1 MGKLRQKATGI
12 IFLVA
17 LAAALFANNHFGR
30 VLKRQAQERWL
41 EKANSE
47 GQRITNVS
55 LSWLSMFHAQLRGL
69 ASLFFGSES
78 VTDDEFFDALDIIE
92 GVELESMIP
101 LVSTAFVGQ
110 QVPDDSESNGKPAGY
125 RFPVVISSDNT
136 PPLAIGDDLAAHP
149 QIRTAILSAIAHP
162 EKVVMGPVFKGDQ
175 GDLFT
180 SFVFRAQNQGKPGIL
195 ISVANISDFLY
206 DLDTLHIPEGLHLR
220 ILETSGRS
228 KAEETTVIAG
238 LRAPHPETVATA
250 YFPTQSGLSHWGYYW
265 DVMPNYQGGPATTL
279 GTVVQFGGNALIL
292 AVFAII
298 ASLLLQ
304 NERINRKVAKRTE
317 ELVVATRDAEAANRA
332 KSAFLANMSHEIR
345 TPMNGVLG
353 MLPILSDT
361 LLDEAQQDMV
371 NTIQASGA
379 ALLNIIN
386 DILDFSKIEAGKLA
400 FEAIP
405 FDLQKTLEEMVEP
418 LSLQAEEKGLV
429 LSCFVAPDAP
439 TALIGDPGRLRQVLL
454 NLGNNA
460 VKFTAEGEINLRVI
474 LKKDAGRRA
483 EFLFEVEDT
492 GIGIPEERIDR
503 LFKSFTQL
511 DNSTTRRFG
520 GTGLGLA
527 ISKRLVDMMSGHI
540 GVRSRAGHGSTFWFT
555 ACFDKLS
562 TPDKAEQGTDS
573 AGDVGKLRI
582 LTVDGHDT
590 NRRIMHAYLQYWG
603 CDSMVASNA
612 KDALAVLTRAREDK
626 APIHLA
632 LIDRVMPEMDG
643 IALGKA
649 IKNNPLLKET
659 HCILMTSRTAS
670 SDTEKARKA
679 GFDGCLAKPVRKSH
693 LLNVLQCATKGDFNA
708 VTGCSNM
715 ATPGD
720 AHKVQCKNQGRCIL
734 VAEDNAINQK
744 VAMHMLDKFGYTAHA
759 ANNGKEVL
767 ACLSR
772 SAFDLILMDI
782 QMPELDGLETTRIIR
797 ESNTAFNRIPI
808 IAMTANAI
816 KGDEDRC
823 IRAGMDDYIS
833 KPIVADTVKQK
844 VRHWIVRKHAMRYKP
859 PLDEMGRPSR

>member
-1 MGKLRQKATGI
+1 MGNLRQRAIGI

-17 LAAALFANNHFGR
+17 LAAALFANNHLGL
-30 VLKRQAQERWL
+30 VLKRQAEERWL

-55 LSWLSMFHAQLRGL
+55 LSWLSLFHAQLRGL

-78 VTDDEFFDALDIIE
+78 VTEDEFFNALDIIE

-101 LVSTAFVGQ
+101 LVSAAFAGQ
-110 QVPDDSESNGKPAGY
+110 QVPDDSAPHGKMAGY
-125 RFPVVISSDNT
+125 RFPVILSSDNM
-136 PPLAIGDDLAAHP
+136 PPLVIGEDLAAHP

-162 EKVVMGPVFKGDQ
+162 EKVVMGPVFKGER
-175 GDLFT
+175 GNLFT
-180 SFVFRAQNQGKPGIL
+180 CFAIRAQNQGKSGIL
-195 ISVANISDFLY
+195 VSVTNISDFLY

-220 ILETSGRS
+220 ILESSGRS
-228 KAEETTVIAG
+228 KADEATVIAG
-238 LRAPHPETVATA
+238 HRAPHTETVATA
-250 YFPTQSGLSHWGYYW
+250 YFPTQSGLAHWGYYW

-304 NERINRKVAKRTE
+304 NERINREVAKRTE

-332 KSAFLANMSHEIR
+332 KSVFLANMSHEIR

-353 MLPILSDT
+353 MLPILSGT
-361 LLDEAQQDMV
+361 PLNEAQQDMV
-371 NTIQASGA
+371 NTIQASGT

-386 DILDFSKIEAGKLA
+386 DILDFSKIEAGKLE
-400 FEAIP
+400 FESIP
-405 FDLQKTLEEMVEP
+405 FNLQQTIEEMLEA
-418 LSLQAEEKGLV
+418 LSLQAEEKGLE

-439 TALIGDPGRLRQVLL
+439 TDLIGDPSRLRQVLL
-454 NLGNNA
+454 NLANNA
-460 VKFTAEGEINLRVI
+460 VKFTAEGEVNLRVK
-474 LKKDAGRRA
+474 LKRDAGRRA
-483 EFLFEVEDT
+483 EFLFEVKDT
-492 GIGIPEERIDR
+492 GIGIPEDRIDH

-527 ISKRLVDMMSGHI
+527 ISKRLVEMMSGRI
-540 GVRSRAGHGSTFWFT
+540 GVRSRDGHGSTFWFT

-562 TPDKAEQGTDS
+562 TQDKVEQGADT

-582 LTVDGHDT
+582 LTVDDHDT
-590 NRRIMHAYLQYWG
+590 NRRIMHAYLKYWG
-603 CDSMVASNA
+603 CDSIVASNA
-612 KDALAVLTRAREDK
+612 KDAQAVLARAAEDK

-632 LIDRVMPEMDG
+632 LIDMVMPEMDG
-643 IALGKA
+643 ITLGQA

-659 HCILMTSRTAS
+659 HCILMTFRSVS
-670 SDTEKARKA
+670 SDTEKAREA
-679 GFDGCLAKPVRKSH
+679 GFDGCLAKPVKKSH
-693 LLNVLQCATKGDFNA
+693 LLNVLHCAVKGDFNA
-708 VTGCSNM
+708 AMGCSNM
-715 ATPGD
+715 ATPGGSR
-720 AHKVQCKNQGRCIL
+720 KVQCENQGRCIL

-744 VAMHMLDKFGYTAHA
+744 VAIHMLNKFGHTAHA

-767 ACLSR
+767 EYLSR

-797 ESNTAFNRIPI
+797 ESNKAFSRIPI

-823 IRAGMDDYIS
+823 ISVGMDDYIS
-833 KPIVADTVKQK
+833 KPIIADTVKKK
-844 VRHWIVRKHAMRYKP
+844 VRYWIGRKHAVKYKP
-859 PLDEMGRPSR
+859 PSDERNRDA